1 MLLSDMGAEV
11 LRIDRPDAAATSP
24 SDITSRGR
32 SSLVLDLKSKAAIVQ
47 CLDLSESAD
56 VLIEGFR
63 PGVME
68 RLGLGPQQV
77 LERNP
82 RLIYARM
89 TGWGQEGPLAQA
101 AGHEINYI
109 AITGALAALG
119 PSDRPPPPPLN
130 LIGDFGGGS
139 LYLVMGVLAA
149 LLERAKSGQGQ
160 VVDAAIV
167 DGTLSLMSMAF
178 SFRHQGWGERG
189 HCVLDGSAHFYRCY
203 ECADGRH
210 LAVGALEPRFY
221 RQLLQ
226 RIGATSEAIAAQSAS
241 HWATAGEHLAQLFKT
256 RTRDEWMVLLE
267 GTDACV
273 APVLSLEEAASHP
286 HIIARSAL
294 IEHDA
299 VTQPAPA
306 PRFSRTPAAIQSGP
320 PRIGEG
326 GAQMAQRWA
335 STRNTESVP

>member
-1 MLLSDMGAEV
+1 
-11 LRIDRPDAAATSP
+11 
-24 SDITSRGR
+24 
-32 SSLVLDLKSKAAIVQ
+32 
-47 CLDLSESAD
+47 
-56 VLIEGFR
+56 
-63 PGVME
+63 
-68 RLGLGPQQV
+68 
-77 LERNP
+77 
-82 RLIYARM
+82 
-89 TGWGQEGPLAQA
+89 
-101 AGHEINYI
+101 
-109 AITGALAALG
+109 
-119 PSDRPPPPPLN
+119 
-130 LIGDFGGGS
+130 
-139 LYLVMGVLAA
+139 
-149 LLERAKSGQGQ
+149 
-160 VVDAAIV
+160 
-167 DGTLSLMSMAF
+167 
-178 SFRHQGWGERG
+178 
-189 HCVLDGSAHFYRCY
+189 
-203 ECADGRH
+203 
-210 LAVGALEPRFY
+210 FY

-241 HWATAGEHLAQLFKT
+241 HWAKAGEHLAQLFKT